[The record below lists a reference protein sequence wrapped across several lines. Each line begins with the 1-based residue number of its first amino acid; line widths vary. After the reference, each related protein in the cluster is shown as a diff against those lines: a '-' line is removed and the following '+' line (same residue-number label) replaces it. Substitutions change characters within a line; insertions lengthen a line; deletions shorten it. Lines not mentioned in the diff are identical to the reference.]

1 MATEHIFDISAKII
15 DTGEVDSATT
25 PINRMTQ
32 ELTELDT
39 DVAVVESFSH
49 SILFR
54 TPEGLVVFDSSGL
67 HSGQAV
73 VDAIRTWSPDA
84 FHTLVYTHGHMD
96 HIGGSPAFA
105 QDAADKG
112 VHLQVVGHEAV
123 IDRMRRYDMTDGYN
137 FRINRRQF
145 AGVRAL
151 YGLAIDD
158 DQKPERFIPRNTVYP
173 NHTYSKRTSLSVG
186 GLEMQLIHA
195 RGETDD
201 HTWTWIPEK
210 KAICAGDLFLWYF
223 PNCGNP
229 QKAQRYPKEWA
240 QAMRDM
246 ISYEPEVLLPAHGLA
261 IQGKERIRK
270 VLNDV
275 ASVLEQLVQDTLNMM
290 NEGAV
295 LDDLI
300 HNVRAPEA
308 ELAKPWLIPFHDEPE
323 FVVRNLWRLYGG
335 WYDGN
340 PANLKPAPDA
350 VLAKEITSL
359 AGGSA
364 KLIQRAQDL
373 ADAGNFRLACHLIE
387 MASKADDSPEAHRV
401 RADIYQRRLG
411 SETSLMAKGIFGSA
425 ASASTAKTG
434 DV

>member
-1 MATEHIFDISAKII
+1 MATDHIFDISAKII
-15 DTGEVDSATT
+15 DTGEADISTT
-25 PINRMTQ
+25 PINRITQ

-49 SILFR
+49 AILFR
-54 TPEGLVVFDSSGL
+54 TSEGLVVFDSSGFRT
-67 HSGQAV
+67 GQAV

-96 HIGGSPAFA
+96 HVGGSPAFA

-112 VHLQVVGHEAV
+112 GHLQVVGHEAV
-123 IDRMRRYDMTDGYN
+123 TDRMRRYFMTDGYN
-137 FRINRRQF
+137 MHINRRQF
-145 AGVRAL
+145 TGFNAQG
-151 YGLAIDD
+151 YGIGS
-158 DQKPERFIPRNTVYP
+158 DQSKVRFIPRNTVYP
-173 NHTYSKRTSLSVG
+173 NQTYSKRTSLSVG

-210 KAICAGDLFLWYF
+210 KTICAGDMFIWNF

-240 QAMRDM
+240 QALRDM
-246 ISYEPEVLLPAHGLA
+246 ISYEPEVLLPAHGLG
-261 IQGKERIRK
+261 IQGKERVRK

-275 ASVLEQLVQDTLNMM
+275 ASVLEQLVQDALNMM

-295 LDDLI
+295 LDDLL
-300 HNVRAPEA
+300 HNVKAPEA
-308 ELAKPWLIPFHDEPE
+308 ELAKPWLRPLYDEPE

-340 PANLKPAPDA
+340 PANLKPAPEA
-350 VLAKEITSL
+350 MLAKEIASL
-359 AGGSA
+359 AGGTA
-364 KLIQRAQDL
+364 KLIKRAGDL
-373 ADAGNFRLACHLIE
+373 ADAGDFRLACHLIE
-387 MASKADDSPEAHRV
+387 MASKADDSPETHRV
-401 RADIYQRRLG
+401 RAEIYQRRREE
-411 SETSLMAKGIFGSA
+411 ETSLMAKGIFGSTA
-425 ASASTAKTG
+425 NASIAKTG